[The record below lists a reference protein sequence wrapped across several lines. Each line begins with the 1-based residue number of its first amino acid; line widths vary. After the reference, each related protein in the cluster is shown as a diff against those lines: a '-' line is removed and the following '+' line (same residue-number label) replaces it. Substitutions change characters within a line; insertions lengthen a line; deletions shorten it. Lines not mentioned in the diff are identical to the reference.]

1 MTPSL
6 GIEPRPHWCEAS
18 ALTTAPSLGKILR
31 FFALLLLLLFLLF
44 EDLSESRV
52 VVVYGMTL
60 LKRKFVEDTT
70 NMFTMVKDSRE
81 LLKKR
86 N

>member
-6 GIEPRPHWCEAS
+6 GIEPRPHWWKAS
-18 ALTTAPSLGKILR
+18 ALTTAPSLGKIHR

-60 LKRKFVEDTT
+60 LKRKICRRHYQYVHYG
-70 NMFTMVKDSRE
+70 
-81 LLKKR
+81 
-86 N
+86 